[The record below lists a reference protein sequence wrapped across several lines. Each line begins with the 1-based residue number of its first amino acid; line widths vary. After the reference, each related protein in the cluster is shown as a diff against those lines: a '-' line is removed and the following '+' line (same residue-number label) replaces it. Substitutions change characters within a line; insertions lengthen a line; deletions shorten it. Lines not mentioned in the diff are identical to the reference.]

1 MRIILNKAAS
11 PLWNARAPV
20 AACTLRVRL
29 RLRRRMALGGRP
41 QPQDR
46 AWRAYGQAF
55 VVAWAFAALSG
66 VLLPAVA
73 ALRSVAWPALVW
85 CMLGSA
91 MAGATAHR
99 VWSRPKLKEAS

>member
-1 MRIILNKAAS
+1 MRIILNKTAS

-20 AACTLRVRL
+20 AACTLRVWL
-29 RLRRRMALGGRP
+29 RFRRRTALGGRP

-46 AWRAYGQAF
+46 RMARAPPGF
-55 VVAWAFAALSG
+55 RGGMGFAALSG

-73 ALRSVAWPALVW
+73 ALRSVAWPALAW

-99 VWSRPKLKEAS
+99 VWSRPKLKEVS